1 MHDAAD
7 VVNTFTCAF
16 TCTFAFWMVW
26 IKTMDVLLNPV
37 APLPPSSG
45 VALLM
50 VVLYGGLGLVS
61 LLVWRE
67 HLSGRRAAWGAQILS
82 WWRMFPVLSVVW
94 WAWPWGGAMLAVWVG
109 GLALREL
116 GLHSPDTTAQRRFH
130 QGGGA
135 LLLLQA
141 GYALLWPHALPLLAV
156 VLGMAGLGLMCMA
169 TQQRQTE
176 LMQGRSRSLLLWAVM
191 CHQGMGLWAAA
202 ALPADTPSQAAAW
215 FWWLCIL
222 TALNDVAQFVT
233 GKCFGRHKMAPRISP
248 NKTWQGVMGGLCVSV
263 VLAVGMGEVLHL
275 APWPHLLGLGVVL
288 GAAGVLG
295 DLSLS
300 AVKRRLG
307 IKDFSNL
314 IPGHGGILDRVDS
327 LVLTAPTLCLYLHI
341 APLS

>member
-1 MHDAAD
+1 
-7 VVNTFTCAF
+7 
-16 TCTFAFWMVW
+16 
-26 IKTMDVLLNPV
+26 MDVLLNP
-37 APLPPSSG
+37 LPPLHPDRG
-45 VALLM
+45 VWLLM
-50 VVLYGGLGLVS
+50 ALLYGGLGLVS

-67 HLSGRRAAWGAQILS
+67 SVLGRRAAWGAQILS

-94 WAWPWGGAMLAVWVG
+94 WAWPWGGAMLAVLVG
-109 GLALREL
+109 SLALREL
-116 GLHSPDTTAQRRFH
+116 GMHSPDTAARQRLH

-141 GYALLWPHALPLLAV
+141 GYALLWPHALPLLAG
-156 VLGMAGLGLMCMA
+156 VLGMAALGLLFMA
-169 TQQRQTE
+169 TRQRQTVGPQTE
-176 LMQGRSRSLLLWAVM
+176 AMPARARSGLLWAVM

-202 ALPADTPSQAAAW
+202 ALPADTSSQAAAW

-222 TALNDVAQFVT
+222 TALNDVAQFVA
-233 GKCFGRHKMAPRISP
+233 GKCFGRHKMAPHISP
-248 NKTWQGVMGGLCVSV
+248 QKTWQGVMGGLCASA
-263 VLAVGMGEVLHL
+263 VLAVGMGGVLNL
-275 APWPHLLGLGVVL
+275 APWSHLLGLGVVL
-288 GAAGVLG
+288 GAVGVLG